1 MKKKIALIQMDTAM
15 GDPDKNYAHAG
26 KCMEKAMKDSPDIL
40 VLPETVNVGFFPE
53 NLRELADL
61 EGKKTQ
67 EVFGEFAAAHH
78 VNIVAGSAAVIRDGK
93 VYNTSYVFD
102 RTGACVARYDKI
114 HSFSPAGEDKF
125 FEGGNSTVHF
135 RLDDIPCS
143 MVICYDLRFPE
154 IIRASALKGV
164 DLFFVPAQWP
174 LVRKAHWVTL
184 NTARAIEN
192 QMYLCAV
199 NGCGYAGKTKYG
211 GNSLLL
217 SPWGEEIC
225 HLGTEEEIRCG
236 EIDLDVIHQIRE
248 SINVFRDRKPD
259 IDRI

>member
-1 MKKKIALIQMDTAM
+1 MKKKIALLQLKTVM
-15 GDPDKNYAHAG
+15 GEPEKNYAHAAA
-26 KCMEKAMKDSPDIL
+26 CMEEAMKEHPDIL
-40 VLPETVNVGFFPE
+40 VLPETCNVGFFPH
-53 NLRELADL
+53 NLRELADP
-61 EGKKTQ
+61 EGRRTQ

-78 VNIVAGSAAVIRDGK
+78 VNIVAGSAAVMRDGK

-102 RTGACVARYDKI
+102 RRGVCVACYDKI
-114 HSFSPAGEDKF
+114 HSFSPAGEDRF
-125 FEGGNSTVHF
+125 FEGGNHTVQF
-135 RLDDIPCS
+135 RLDGILCS
-143 MVICYDLRFPE
+143 LVICYDLRFPE
-154 IIRASALKGV
+154 IIRASALQGV

-174 LVRKAHWVTL
+174 LARKAHWVTL

-199 NGCGYAGKTKYG
+199 NGCGWSGKTRYG

-236 EIDLDVIHQIRE
+236 DIDLDVIQKIRK